1 MKKETLWLP
10 FMKQTW
16 KLIHVRFINFYLINC
31 IHDNLQLSDIGLWMT
46 DAGFTCPAKYYSYSA
61 VLFFVV
67 DLW

>member
-1 MKKETLWLP
+1 M
-10 FMKQTW
+10 
-16 KLIHVRFINFYLINC
+16 
-31 IHDNLQLSDIGLWMT
+31 HDNLQLSDIGLWMT